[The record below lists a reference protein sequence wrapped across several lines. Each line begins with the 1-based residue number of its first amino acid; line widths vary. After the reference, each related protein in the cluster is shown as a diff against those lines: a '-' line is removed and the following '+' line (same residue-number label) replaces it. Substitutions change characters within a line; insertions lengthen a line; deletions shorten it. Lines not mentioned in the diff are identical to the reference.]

1 MTLNYN
7 NICTKCGACCKK
19 TSVDAYNGFL
29 INFYEKLLNIKLEKL
44 QTKKNGDCI
53 NLLDDNSCAIY
64 EDRPLICRYGNDK
77 LHIGPNTL
85 QDLLKYTEREY
96 VDLQMNSCNALM
108 HLNKIDKSYHIKLD
122 DEERV
127 KKNAAK
133 MTKLTQSLLFSKKV
147 NFMKSKY
154 FKSILKK
161 AIFKKTWQENKK

>member
-1 MTLNYN
+1 MTLEFN

-19 TSVDAYNGFL
+19 ASVDAYNGFTRS
-29 INFYEKLLNIKLEKL
+29 FYEKVLNIKLEEL

-96 VDLQMNSCNALM
+96 LDLQMSSCNTIM
-108 HLNKIDKSYHIKLD
+108 DLNKIDKSYQIKFD

-127 KKNAAK
+127 KKNATK
-133 MTKLTQSLLFSKKV
+133 MTKLFQTLMFSKDA
-147 NFMKSKY
+147 NLLKSKY
-154 FKSILKK
+154 FKSIMRK
-161 AIFKKTWQENKK
+161 ARLNKKWQRNKK